1 MATWVTPIVGKQF
14 PQNQAQDRLVRK
26 IDANTVEVEVWKINK
41 KGITIGSATV
51 KMASDAAPFADFVR
65 ITGGTAERE
74 KNEKKVRLLARQQ
87 NFVAI
92 RAGIKDE
99 NGTGKKNGTS
109 KGY

>member
-1 MATWVTPIVGKQF
+1 MAAWVTPIVGKPF

-51 KMASDAAPFADFVR
+51 KMASDAAPFAAFVA
-65 ITGGTAERE
+65 ITGGKADRE
-74 KNEKKVRLLARQQ
+74 ANEKKVRLLARQQ
-87 NFVAI
+87 NFVQI

-99 NGTGKKNGTS
+99 NGGSKNGSS